1 LCSGWLA
8 ISLPQ
13 YHQLHAGLQTS
24 LGRYGTPFSGL
35 FTCCSSQC
43 KERAAWASRR
53 NLNQLLHTL
62 HAPHSERRERTCTP
76 GSPAGS
82 AVACHACK
90 NNNSYDTSRCNDT
103 YITRADST
111 PLIDR
116 CSYLHSLHCQL
127 SIYSH
132 DREYSTGICTLLGI
146 RLSV

>member
-1 LCSGWLA
+1 VLKSFTKQRRSTYRYTYISGNIPERQHTVHNLCSGWLA

-35 FTCCSSQC
+35 FTCYSSQC

-76 GSPAGS
+76 GSPTGS

-90 NNNSYDTSRCNDT
+90 NNSSYDTSRCNDT
-103 YITRADST
+103 YIIYYTRRQHST
-111 PLIDR
+111 D
-116 CSYLHSLHCQL
+116 
-127 SIYSH
+127 
-132 DREYSTGICTLLGI
+132 
-146 RLSV
+146 